1 MKLISTT
8 SNKNYRIIPA
18 LLWSGIIFFLCFLPG
33 SALPKEDWLDKIYF
47 DKIVHA
53 GLYFILFL
61 LIVRIFETKTKSALI
76 IASLLCIVQGVLIEF
91 VQGSSLIDHRSFD
104 VYDIIANVV
113 GVLIAIGILSG
124 FKNWDFL
131 RILLD

>member
-76 IASLLCIVQGVLIEF
+76 IASLLCIAQGILIEF

-124 FKNWDFL
+124 FKNWNFL

>member
-76 IASLLCIVQGVLIEF
+76 IASLLCIAQGILIEF

-104 VYDIIANVV
+104 IYDIIANVV

-124 FKNWDFL
+124 FKNWNFL

>member
-61 LIVRIFETKTKSALI
+61 LILRIFETKTKSALI
-76 IASLLCIVQGVLIEF
+76 IASFLCIAQGVLIEF
-91 VQGSSLIDHRSFD
+91 VQGSSLVNHRSFD
-104 VYDIIANVV
+104 IYDIIANVV
-113 GVLIAIGILSG
+113 GVLIAIGILSS
-124 FKNWDFL
+124 FKNWNFL
-131 RILLD
+131 RIFLD

>member
-76 IASLLCIVQGVLIEF
+76 IASLLCIAQGILIEF

-113 GVLIAIGILSG
+113 GVLIAIGILSS
-124 FKNWDFL
+124 FKNWNFL